1 MSATHPV
8 GAAFPARLALFAW
21 RAWWRA
27 GSLNLNRQEATMYST
42 SNFRKGL
49 KIELEG
55 KPFIIVDFLHVKPG
69 KGGAFVRTRLK
80 NMETGQVLEKTFR
93 SGEKVDRPDLLERE
107 MQYLYQDSEGYCF
120 MDNKNYDQIFID
132 PEHLGDSRDF
142 LKENIDVKVLLFNNK
157 PIGIELPIF
166 VELKITQT
174 DPGVRG
180 DTATGATKPA
190 TLETGY
196 VIQVP
201 LFISEGETVK
211 IDTRTGEYAERA

>member
-1 MSATHPV
+1 MDYFGNFDQFSRIPQRV
-8 GAAFPARLALFAW
+8 DGE
-21 RAWWRA
+21 
-27 GSLNLNRQEATMYST
+27 GIMYST
-42 SNFRKGL
+42 ANFRKGL

-55 KPFIIVDFLHVKPG
+55 KPFLMVDFLHVKPG

-93 SGEKVDRPDLLERE
+93 SGEKVDRPDLVERE
-107 MQYLYQDSEGYCF
+107 MQYLYQDAEGYCF
-120 MDNKNYDQIFID
+120 MDNKNYEQIFID
-132 PEHLGDSRDF
+132 QEHLSDSIDF
-142 LKENIDVKVLLFNNK
+142 LKENIDVKMLFFNNK

-166 VELKITQT
+166 VELKIAQT

-190 TLETGY
+190 TLETGL

-201 LFISEGETVK
+201 LFINEGETVK
-211 IDTRTGEYAERA
+211 IDTRTGEYVERV

>member
-1 MSATHPV
+1 MDY
-8 GAAFPARLALFAW
+8 L
-21 RAWWRA
+21 
-27 GSLNLNRQEATMYST
+27 GSFDHYSRTLQRVDGEGIMYST
-42 SNFRKGL
+42 AHFRKGL

-55 KPFIIVDFLHVKPG
+55 KPFLIVDFLHVKPG

-93 SGEKVDRPDLLERE
+93 SGEKVDRPDLVERE
-107 MQYLYQDSEGYCF
+107 MQYLYQDAEGYCF
-120 MDNKNYDQIFID
+120 MDNKNYEQSFID
-132 PEHLGDSRDF
+132 QEHLSDSRDF
-142 LKENIDVKVLLFNNK
+142 LKENIDVKMLFFNNK

-166 VELKITQT
+166 VELKIAQT

-190 TLETGY
+190 TLETGL

-201 LFISEGETVK
+201 LFINEGETVK
-211 IDTRTGEYAERA
+211 IDTRTGEYVERA

>member
-1 MSATHPV
+1 MDYLESSGHYSRTPQRV
-8 GAAFPARLALFAW
+8 DDEGI
-21 RAWWRA
+21 
-27 GSLNLNRQEATMYST
+27 MYST
-42 SNFRKGL
+42 SHFRKGL

-55 KPFIIVDFLHVKPG
+55 KPFLIVDFLHVKPG

-93 SGEKVDRPDLLERE
+93 SGEKVNRPDLMERE
-107 MQYLYQDSEGYCF
+107 MQYLYQDAEGSCC
-120 MDNKNYDQIFID
+120 MDNKNYEQIFID
-132 PEHLGDSRDF
+132 QEHLSDSKDF
-142 LKENIDVKVLLFNNK
+142 LKENIDVKMLFFNNK

-166 VELKITQT
+166 VELKIAQT

-190 TLETGY
+190 TLETGF

-201 LFISEGETVK
+201 LFINEGETVK
-211 IDTRTGEYAERA
+211 IDTRTGEYVERV

>member
-1 MSATHPV
+1 
-8 GAAFPARLALFAW
+8 
-21 RAWWRA
+21 
-27 GSLNLNRQEATMYST
+27 MYST
-42 SNFRKGL
+42 ANFRKGL

-93 SGEKVDRPDLLERE
+93 SGEKVDRPDLMERD
-107 MQYLYQDSEGYCF
+107 MQYLYQDAEGYCF
-120 MDNKNYDQIFID
+120 MDNNNYEQIFID
-132 PEHLGDSRDF
+132 DEHLGESKSF
-142 LKENIDVKVLLFNNK
+142 LKENVDVKMLFFNNK
-157 PIGIELPIF
+157 PIGIDLPIF
-166 VELKITQT
+166 VELSVAQT
-174 DPGVRG
+174 EPGLRG

-201 LFISEGETVK
+201 LFINEGDMVK
-211 IDTRTGEYAERA
+211 IDTRTGEYVERA

>member
-1 MSATHPV
+1 MDYFGGFDQFSRTPQRV
-8 GAAFPARLALFAW
+8 DGE
-21 RAWWRA
+21 
-27 GSLNLNRQEATMYST
+27 GIMYST
-42 SNFRKGL
+42 ANFRKGL

-55 KPFIIVDFLHVKPG
+55 KPFLIVDFLHVKPG

-93 SGEKVDRPDLLERE
+93 SGEKVDRPDLVERE
-107 MQYLYQDSEGYCF
+107 MQYLYQDAEGYCF
-120 MDNKNYDQIFID
+120 MDNKNYEQIFID
-132 PEHLGDSRDF
+132 QEHLSDSIDF
-142 LKENIDVKVLLFNNK
+142 LKENIDVKMLFFNNK

-166 VELKITQT
+166 VELKIAQT

-190 TLETGY
+190 TLETGL

-201 LFISEGETVK
+201 LFINEGETVK
-211 IDTRTGEYAERA
+211 IDTRTGEYSERV